1 MKKKTISGQQHAEIA
16 KPLFE
21 EHRLKTKWVK
31 LSTSFFLNQRENI
44 KNLTSHRK
52 NTNQN
57 KNINGLPPESI
68 FFIAIQEGSSTL
80 FMMACSHWGYRF
92 QVPVYFLEVFYAL
105 LFWEPRLKFPLLESM
120 NAPIFLRKGLPGI
133 IGQGELFFMSITI
146 KSIGTNVRCIS
157 TITLS
162 TLPSDFWQRN
172 QLVPVNITWCHGTNI
187 QSIIYF
193 LAIAETVEPKSRI
206 VQHIT
211 FQQ

>member
-1 MKKKTISGQQHAEIA
+1 MGKTWHFI
-16 KPLFE
+16 
-21 EHRLKTKWVK
+21 
-31 LSTSFFLNQRENI
+31 FFNQRENI
-44 KNLTSHRK
+44 KNLASHRK

-80 FMMACSHWGYRF
+80 FRMACYHWGYRL
-92 QVPVYFLEVFYAL
+92 FLGAPFISWKCYMH
-105 LFWEPRLKFPLLESM
+105 FFSGNRDFTFPLLESM
-120 NAPIFLRKGLPGI
+120 DAPIVLRKGLPRI
-133 IGQGELFFMSITI
+133 IVQGELFFMSITI

-193 LAIAETVEPKSRI
+193 LAIAEIVEPKSRI